1 MVNMRLYHNP
11 RCSKSREAIAIL
23 ESKNIQFDIINYL
36 SNGIINQDLDL
47 LCKLDG
53 IIRTNEKEFRENPV
67 DITNFRNVRSLL
79 SNHPKLLQRPVLVSG
94 GKAVIGRPP
103 EEILILLP

>member
-11 RCSKSREAIAIL
+11 RCSKSREAVAIL
-23 ESKNIQFDIINYL
+23 ESKNIQFDIINYQ
-36 SNGIINQDLDL
+36 SKGVINQDLDL
-47 LCKLDG
+47 LSKLDG

-67 DITNFRNVRSLL
+67 DITNFDTIRSLL
-79 SNHPKLLQRPVLVSG
+79 LDHPKLLQRPVLVTG

-103 EEILILLP
+103 EEILILLS